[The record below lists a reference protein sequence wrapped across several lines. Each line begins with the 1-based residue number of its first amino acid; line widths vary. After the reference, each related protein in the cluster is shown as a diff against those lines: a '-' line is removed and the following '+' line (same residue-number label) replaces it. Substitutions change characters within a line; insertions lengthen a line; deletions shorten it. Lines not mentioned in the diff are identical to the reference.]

1 MLSRI
6 SNNPALSSKIAEM
19 RLRLSPLVRITTGTV
34 HPAFPPTVLHYW
46 LLVESDL
53 DDLAHFYH
61 QRTPSVW
68 TNQYPQIM
76 GWRGHLTLEEKRRK
90 WGKFIG
96 LRGCVTPQDPK
107 TADEMW
113 EEARRDRLAA
123 EDEMMKSKR
132 HWYH

>member
-34 HPAFPPTVLHYW
+34 HPAFPLTVLHYW

-68 TNQYPQIM
+68 TTQYPQIM
-76 GWRGHLTLEEKRRK
+76 GWRANLTLEEKRRK

-96 LRGCVTPQDPK
+96 LRGCTTPQDPK
-107 TADEMW
+107 TADGMW
-113 EEARRDRLAA
+113 EEARRERVAA
-123 EDEMMKSKR
+123 EDEMMRSKK
-132 HWYH
+132 HWHH